1 MMPAN
6 GGPNGVNGAGIAAA
20 HEMRSPDAQPR
31 RRSTLRDV
39 AERANVSVQTVSNLV
54 NGRTHLMAEKTR
66 ERVEQAMIA
75 LDYRPNATARGLRI
89 ARVHTLGVFVLD
101 EDARFLADPMTDLVM
116 AGVGDVARD
125 RGYGVLIQSA
135 RPGSI
140 DDGLLAPLHE
150 HRVDGAMLYLSG
162 DASVRSACVSRV
174 RELGYTFVVFQ
185 EMYDKGDVPSVS
197 ADNRDGARRLT
208 EYLLDRGHTRV
219 AFTAALTAWP
229 MIEERHSGYVD
240 AHRARGIEPPR
251 ELQLFRGRWDPQ
263 SGEEMAN
270 ALLSLAEPPTAIMGG
285 NDLLA
290 LGVMRAVRAAGL
302 KIPDDIAVTGFNDF
316 NFSAFVDPPLTTV
329 AIPAYEMG
337 AASATIL
344 IDRVEGKETESRR
357 TFPVELVLRESA

>member
-1 MMPAN
+1 MER
-6 GGPNGVNGAGIAAA
+6 GIAAA
-20 HEMRSPDAQPR
+20 NEMRSPDAHPR

-39 AERANVSVQTVSNLV
+39 AERANVSGPDGVDLLV

-66 ERVEQAMIA
+66 ERVQAMIA

-240 AHRARGIEPPR
+240 AHRAPVSNRRGSCSCSAVGGIRRAGRRWPMRCFRLPSRRPPS
-251 ELQLFRGRWDPQ
+251 W
-263 SGEEMAN
+263 
-270 ALLSLAEPPTAIMGG
+270 
-285 NDLLA
+285 
-290 LGVMRAVRAAGL
+290 V
-302 KIPDDIAVTGFNDF
+302 
-316 NFSAFVDPPLTTV
+316 
-329 AIPAYEMG
+329 
-337 AASATIL
+337 ATIC
-344 IDRVEGKETESRR
+344 SR
-357 TFPVELVLRESA
+357 SA

>member
-1 MMPAN
+1 
-6 GGPNGVNGAGIAAA
+6 
-20 HEMRSPDAQPR
+20 MRSPDPQPR
-31 RRSTLRDV
+31 RRATLRDV

-54 NGRTHLMAEKTR
+54 NGRTHLMAERTR

-101 EDARFLADPMTDLVM
+101 QDARFLADPMTDLVI

-150 HRVDGAMLYLSG
+150 HRVDGALLYLSG
-162 DASVRSACVSRV
+162 DASVRSAVVSRV
-174 RELGYTFVVFQ
+174 RDLGYTCVLFQ
-185 EMYDKGDVPSVS
+185 ETYDKGEVPSVS
-197 ADNRDGARRLT
+197 ADNRGGARELT
-208 EYLLDRGHTRV
+208 EYLLDRGHTRI
-219 AFTAALTAWP
+219 AFIAALTAWP
-229 MIEERHSGYVD
+229 MIEDRHSGYLD
-240 AHRARGIEPPR
+240 ALRARGIDPAR

-270 ALLSLAEPPTAIMGG
+270 ALLALAEPPSAIIAG

-302 KIPDDIAVTGFNDF
+302 TIPDDVAVTGFNDF
-316 NFSAFVDPPLTTV
+316 EFSGYVDPPLTTV
-329 AIPAYEMG
+329 AIPAYDMG
-337 AASATIL
+337 AAAAALL
-344 IDRVEGKETESRR
+344 IDRVEGRETESRR
-357 TFPVELVLRESA
+357 TFPVALVHRESA